1 MIQSTMKCV
10 AIALCVLLA
19 ACTTDVYEPKPDP
32 VPPTPEK
39 PDPSLPNDFNQ
50 STATIRQ
57 MTLTVEVNDEFN
69 GQYDYLADQKAH
81 NESMYLSAAENK
93 DKYSEARYAGK
104 MDAYRDIFDMMKK
117 MKLE

>member
-19 ACTTDVYEPKPDP
+19 ACTTDVYEP
-32 VPPTPEK
+32 K

-69 GQYDYLADQKAH
+69 GQYDYQVWVYDVNPFYADDAKPLYGGVA
-81 NESMYLSAAENK
+81 NGNK
-93 DKYSEARYAGK
+93 PYVRTMTLPQA
-104 MDAYRDIFDMMKK
+104 
-117 MKLE
+117 LETIYIMQIDP

>member
-1 MIQSTMKCV
+1 MRRMIQSTMKCV

-69 GQYDYLADQKAH
+69 GVFWRK
-81 NESMYLSAAENK
+81 SFSAKHFTN
-93 DKYSEARYAGK
+93 
-104 MDAYRDIFDMMKK
+104 IFNIAICHFVPPFFFFY
-117 MKLE
+117 

>member
-1 MIQSTMKCV
+1 MKTMIKSTMKCV

-39 PDPSLPNDFNQ
+39 PDPSLPNDVNQ

-69 GQYDYLADQKAH
+69 GQYDYLSLIH
-81 NESMYLSAAENK
+81 ILNNLSGYVVDSN
-93 DKYSEARYAGK
+93 R
-104 MDAYRDIFDMMKK
+104 
-117 MKLE
+117 